1 MAQVQSPAARR
12 LLALG
17 NGGHIRGPGTGT
29 SDSIDIK
36 ASDGEFILPADT
48 VKKVGVKSLRDL
60 VALTHT
66 PTEKSKA
73 DHYANGGLVDDPGA
87 VTREGN
93 SYSGGDVRGNIT
105 VNGQAPGGTY
115 SEAPGMAAAPS
126 PAAAPSATAASS
138 APAAAT
144 APGATPT
151 AASPAAAPAT
161 PTAGPAAPMDWAAR
175 TAQRNLEVTA
185 SSIMP
190 SRDRDAAKAA
200 LRAADGSPQP
210 AVGTPAISR
219 PAAAPEQPPPPPAA
233 TPQITAPPS
242 TFRPQPLTPASDLR
256 DRQATTIPRFAD
268 GGLVTAEEQREGL
281 RGLAERLAQI
291 PTDGYPKAP
300 VADGSQDSW
309 ANTEVGRNAMNLAN
323 AVPGATG
330 NLTSTI
336 AKTGGAVSRLLDAGL
351 QAVRTTGA
359 GGTLAPTGATPPA
372 AVASPAAANRGSS
385 LAHYNEG
392 ELMGPPSEAMPSR
405 ATAAGPA
412 PAPAQPAGNGAGNEA
427 YGRLLAIANGTAPSV
442 PAMPVPEIRH
452 SGNDWQARND
462 LRNAAVAASSIK
474 NTQQWGGR
482 GAENNPAMQEYRAM
496 LATDQALKQAQP
508 GVEMA
513 GMRERGSLQRERMEQ
528 QGSQQRAALG
538 ALGAME
544 GNQIARGRLTLDQIA
559 AGYQTRSA
567 ARLEAAQQAVENAQ
581 TPAEQR
587 NARQRLLTLLGKDGE
602 DRWKSVALQGGT
614 DAQGNKTESI
624 LGAVNERTGEM
635 RRMPTQAQ
643 PTAAPPDGSMV
654 RGKDGRLYEVK
665 NGQPVLVGG

>member
-48 VKKVGVKSLRDL
+48 VRKVGVKSLRDL

-66 PTEKSKA
+66 PTGKSKA

-93 SYSGGDVRGNIT
+93 SYSGMDVRGNIS

-126 PAAAPSATAASS
+126 PAAAPSAPAS
-138 APAAAT
+138 AT
-144 APGATPT
+144 APGAAPA

-161 PTAGPAAPMDWAAR
+161 PAAGPAAPMDWAAR
-175 TAQRNLEVTA
+175 NAQRNLEVTA

-210 AVGTPAISR
+210 AVGTPAIPR
-219 PAAAPEQPPPPPAA
+219 PAAPPEQPPPPPAA

-242 TFRPQPLTPASDLR
+242 TFRPQPLTPTPDLR
-256 DRQATTIPRFAD
+256 DRQATRIPRFAD

-291 PTDGYPKAP
+291 PTDGYPQAP
-300 VADGSQDSW
+300 AADGSQDSW
-309 ANTEVGRNAMNLAN
+309 ANTETGRNAMNLAN
-323 AVPGATG
+323 AVPGAAG

-372 AVASPAAANRGSS
+372 AVASPAAANRQSG

-392 ELMGPPSEAMPSR
+392 EPMGPPGEAMPSR
-405 ATAAGPA
+405 ATTVAPA
-412 PAPAQPAGNGAGNEA
+412 PTPAQPASGNAGNDA
-427 YGRLLAIANGTAPSV
+427 YSRLLAIANGPAPSV

-452 SGNDWQARND
+452 SGNDWQTRND

-474 NTQQWGGR
+474 NTREWGGR

-508 GVEMA
+508 GVEVA

-538 ALGAME
+538 ALGTME
-544 GNQIARGRLTLDQIA
+544 GNQIARGRLTLEQIA
-559 AGYQTRSA
+559 AGYQSRSA

-587 NARQRLLTLLGKDGE
+587 SARQRLLTLLGKDGE

-635 RRMPTQAQ
+635 RRMPTQVQ
-643 PTAAPPDGSMV
+643 PAAAPPDGSMV